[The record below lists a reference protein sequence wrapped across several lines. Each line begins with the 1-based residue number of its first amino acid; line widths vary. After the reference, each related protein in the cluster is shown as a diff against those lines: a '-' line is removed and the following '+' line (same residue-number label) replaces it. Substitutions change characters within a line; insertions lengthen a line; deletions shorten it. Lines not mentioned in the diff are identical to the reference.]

1 MADKPKDK
9 KIEKKHHSS
18 GGLSFG
24 MEVILFVVAIFI
36 IWILAGGAKKEA
48 PKSPLLVPASTNQ
61 VQTGTNR

>member
-1 MADKPKDK
+1 MADKPKDI

-24 MEVILFVVAIFI
+24 MEVILFVVAVFI
-36 IWILAGGAKKEA
+36 IWILAGGAKKQPPE
-48 PKSPLLVPASTNQ
+48 SPLLVPATTNK